1 MTNPS
6 VPAGEHH
13 SDIAIIGAGP
23 AGLYAAYYAGM
34 RHMSVTLVDS
44 LPDLGGQL
52 IALYPEKLIY
62 DVAGYPSV
70 LAKDLAAR
78 LIEQGLQYQPNVRM
92 GENAKELAHDPA
104 NNTWRL
110 QTDKST
116 LVARTILVAAGVGAF
131 AARRLP
137 IPDAGRFEGGGL
149 YYTVGSIE
157 QFRGRRVL
165 IVGGGDSAF
174 DWANLL
180 APVTSSQTLIHRTD
194 RFRAHEG
201 SVQRLRTGPTR
212 VLTFHELRQL
222 HGDRHIERVT
232 LYDNRSDITQTID
245 VDDVLVNI
253 GFTSTLGPL
262 KEWGLEIERNA
273 IRVDH
278 RMMSN
283 LPGVFAAG
291 DVATYPGKLKLIS
304 VGFAEA
310 AIAVNHAKQF
320 IDPSSKL
327 FPGHSSEIK
336 R

>member
-1 MTNPS
+1 MTETLPT
-6 VPAGEHH
+6 PAIPV
-13 SDIAIIGAGP
+13 DLAIIGAGP
-23 AGLYAAYYAGM
+23 AGLYAAFYAGM
-34 RHMSVTLVDS
+34 RHLSVTLIDS
-44 LPDLGGQL
+44 LPNLGGQL

-62 DVAGYPSV
+62 DVAGYPAIR
-70 LAKDLAAR
+70 AKDLTAR
-78 LIEQGLQYQPNVRM
+78 LIEQGLQYQPEVRI
-92 GENAKELAHDPA
+92 GEQATHLIRND
-104 NNTWRL
+104 
-110 QTDKST
+110 TDGLWVLETDQST
-116 LVARTILVAAGVGAF
+116 IVARTMLIAAGIGAF

-137 IPDAGRFEGGGL
+137 VPGAERFVGRGL
-149 YYTVGSIE
+149 HYTVGSIE
-157 QFRGRRVL
+157 QFRDRRVL
-165 IVGGGDSAF
+165 IVGGGDSAV

-180 APVTSSQTLIHRTD
+180 AGVTREQTLIHRTD

-201 SVQRLRTGPTR
+201 SVQQLLAGPTR
-212 VLTFHELRQL
+212 VLTFHELRELQ
-222 HGDRHIERVT
+222 GDDARLRQVT
-232 LYDNRSDITQTID
+232 LYHHHSDTSHTLG

-253 GFTSTLGPL
+253 GYTSTLGPL
-262 KEWGLEIERNA
+262 KAWGLTIEQNA

-320 IDPSSKL
+320 IDPSSRL